1 MNNMLQP
8 GDYAP
13 LFQSVDQNGNMISLE
28 AYRGRKLLLAF
39 FRNAACAL
47 CNLRVHQFIQRYP
60 QWQQHH
66 LDVIC
71 VFESP
76 DAALQQHVGQQNA
89 PFPLIAD
96 PNAELYALYGVETS
110 VAKTQATLAQ
120 PNVHQFTDEAEA
132 AGFKLTPEEG
142 SNFNRIPAE
151 FVLDEDG
158 ILRIA
163 HYSRLITDHLPYETI
178 ERYAGGTQLP

>member
-1 MNNMLQP
+1 MNNVLQS
-8 GDYAP
+8 GEYAP
-13 LFQSVDQNGNMISLE
+13 LFQRVDQNGNMISLE
-28 AYRGRKLLLAF
+28 TYRGRKLLLAF

-60 QWQQHH
+60 QWQQYH

-76 DAALQQHVGQQNA
+76 EAALHQHVGQQKT

-96 PNAELYALYGVETS
+96 PNAELYTLYGVETS
-110 VAKTQATLAQ
+110 AAKTQATLAQ
-120 PNVHQFTDEAEA
+120 PNVHQFTDEAAA

-158 ILRIA
+158 IIRIA
-163 HYSRLITDHLPYETI
+163 HYGRLITDHLPYETI
-178 ERYAGGTQLP
+178 ERYAAGTQLP